1 MQFKFPLIS
10 ALFAISAIAT
20 PVPSTQTSCANV
32 AVSALNGLTSQVADL
47 NSALAGKEDPVS
59 LANAI
64 IAGFAS
70 DILTILTTGLSLP
83 CDATLTHQNQEDICD
98 AASSFIKEDKTLVS
112 TLSSK
117 RTVLSDTIWL
127 GAVEGAISGLASATN
142 GYIYPI
148 IDSAPACGGSIE
160 SELNSLI
167 DAINEAVGAY

>member
-1 MQFKFPLIS
+1 MQFKLSIIT
-10 ALFAISAIAT
+10 ALFAVSAIAS
-20 PVPSTQTSCANV
+20 PVPSTQTSCASV
-32 AVSALNGLTSQVADL
+32 AVSALNGLTSQVTDL
-47 NSALAGKEDPVS
+47 NSALAGKEDPVA

-70 DILTILTTGLSLP
+70 DILTILITGLSLP
-83 CDATLTHQNQEDICD
+83 CDSTLTRQNQEDICD

-127 GAVEGAISGLASATN
+127 SAVEGAISGLASATN
-142 GYIYPI
+142 GYINPI
-148 IDSAPACGGSIE
+148 IDSAPVCGGTLE
-160 SELNSLI
+160 SELNSLV